1 MARISE
7 VSFKSDP
14 SNLLTQAMNKPPVFQ
29 TKEQPQPSV
38 KENESSKLSTEKIA
52 YVSSAIAIASLGV
65 ASVIAIKH
73 GKGLKDLTSST
84 RQVAE
89 QLNSGARRM
98 ENIESSI
105 GSINEALENGAKQL
119 SAGFNALDS
128 RINKSESHVQNLE
141 NNINGLRSAQEEQI
155 SKVRRDLEGRFEHL
169 IKSNTSASGD
179 VLVESVSINGK
190 PYNLATVMHGYGPQT
205 PELERTLRSE
215 SAKRIFQIVDRSNI
229 TPADNITVRIPT
241 SEFKGLSSTGGMSIV
256 PKEVIANLGAIINSK
271 QNTRLIVD
279 TPMYLG
285 QVDDNVFYS
294 LVRRPDGK
302 GYDYISSKSTIPIA
316 NVEKLDTMEI
326 PIYSEAGKTP
336 EKVELYMARDMEQII
351 DLNLLMP
358 WLKKDLAKEISTLIK
373 SGEPFD
379 RSFGILHIKYD
390 PDKMI
395 NKPIATIKYDALL
408 YKNEKFLMDGP
419 LEFGKAKNIYNNMTH
434 EAGET
439 ERFMYFD
446 KFFYEYLFK
455 NNETSA
461 EKIGADVILGNDWQ
475 TGGISAMIRLL
486 TQARKAFGLDPKVA
500 DKIYN
505 TPIVTIMHNA
515 GLAGAVDHSQGKLLN
530 ILFDEH
536 AAMIAKNAWMPQ
548 RTNLPAHE
556 LNGLFHGDA
565 LNPQT
570 MASVYS
576 DVLVPVSKG
585 YGHEMASHSG
595 FGHGNHDIFRMRA
608 RYHEFSET
616 GHIKYLAL
624 ENNLDPNLVQ
634 ETNLAYRPI
643 TNGCDKVNN
652 KLNEA
657 TARKIERVLGLED
670 KSLALRKADE
680 SVYDWHN
687 HNKEVYL
694 RKVIDDINL
703 ARHGK
708 SNPMNIALP
717 EMTNLEGVTKDTMI
731 VSTAGRIVD
740 QKGLDIFAEAIE
752 EFLERHKG
760 EKNLPVFYVQGIG
773 DTSYV
778 DKLLAV
784 KKRIAQKYGSEAANR
799 IVYAKLFSE
808 PGRYDGCKLMS
819 DFTVMSS
826 WFEPCGLV
834 HKEIAPFS
842 GAIPLVNKV
851 GGLTDG
857 LTDGINAIFSDFRP
871 KFDNYEDALHFNRNA
886 FADALDKAYG
896 LFHDK
901 TKFSEVLA
909 NSYHLDNSWLKLGG
923 PMEEYARALVDIKV
937 LKPEVLK
944 HS

>member
-1 MARISE
+1 M
-7 VSFKSDP
+7 
-14 SNLLTQAMNKPPVFQ
+14 
-29 TKEQPQPSV
+29 
-38 KENESSKLSTEKIA
+38 
-52 YVSSAIAIASLGV
+52 
-65 ASVIAIKH
+65 
-73 GKGLKDLTSST
+73 
-84 RQVAE
+84 
-89 QLNSGARRM
+89 
-98 ENIESSI
+98 
-105 GSINEALENGAKQL
+105 
-119 SAGFNALDS
+119 
-128 RINKSESHVQNLE
+128 
-141 NNINGLRSAQEEQI
+141 
-155 SKVRRDLEGRFEHL
+155 
-169 IKSNTSASGD
+169 
-179 VLVESVSINGK
+179 
-190 PYNLATVMHGYGPQT
+190 
-205 PELERTLRSE
+205 
-215 SAKRIFQIVDRSNI
+215 
-229 TPADNITVRIPT
+229 
-241 SEFKGLSSTGGMSIV
+241 
-256 PKEVIANLGAIINSK
+256 
-271 QNTRLIVD
+271 
-279 TPMYLG
+279 
-285 QVDDNVFYS
+285 
-294 LVRRPDGK
+294 
-302 GYDYISSKSTIPIA
+302 
-316 NVEKLDTMEI
+316 
-326 PIYSEAGKTP
+326 
-336 EKVELYMARDMEQII
+336 
-351 DLNLLMP
+351 
-358 WLKKDLAKEISTLIK
+358 KDLAKEIQALIK
-373 SGEPFD
+373 TGEAFD
-379 RSFGILHIKYD
+379 KSFGILHIKYD
-390 PDKMI
+390 PDKLI
-395 NKPIATIKYDALL
+395 TKPLATIKYDALL

-446 KFFYEYLFK
+446 KYFYEYLFK
-455 NNETSA
+455 NNESSI

-505 TPIVTIMHNA
+505 TPIITIMHNA
-515 GLAGAVDHSQGKLLN
+515 GLAGAVNHSQAKLMN

-576 DVLVPVSKG
+576 DILVPVSKG

-616 GHIKYLAL
+616 GHIRYLAQ
-624 ENNLDPNLVQ
+624 ENGLDPNLVP

-657 TARKIERVLGLED
+657 AARKIERVLGLED

-694 RKVIDDINL
+694 RKVIGDINL
-703 ARHGK
+703 ARQGK

-717 EMTNLEGVTKDTMI
+717 EMTNLEGVTKDTMV
-731 VSTAGRIVD
+731 VSAAGRIVD

-784 KKRIAQKYGSEAANR
+784 KQRIAQKYGNEAANR

-871 KFDNYEDALHFNRNA
+871 KFDNYDEALGFNRQA
-886 FADALDKAYG
+886 FANALDKAYE
-896 LFHDK
+896 LFKNKDR
-901 TKFSEVLA
+901 FSEVLA
-909 NSYHLDNSWLKLGG
+909 NSYHLDNSWLKLDG
-923 PMEEYARALVDIKV
+923 PMEEYAKALVDIKV
-937 LKPEVLK
+937 LKPEVLQ